1 MSLMAGNDEQN
12 LTGLAEH
19 FVRGEIRKVV
29 FSSDDGSFAVI
40 SVVDSKGNEN
50 VLIGPMHSPLEGQFI
65 EASGHWENHKDYG
78 KRLRIDSYRYVLPAS
93 TEGIRRYLASGL
105 IPGIG
110 AKYAEKIVD
119 HFGEKTLETLQ
130 RYSSRLTQVE
140 GIGKK
145 RAKQIREAW
154 DAHANRNSIYIYLQG
169 LGISP
174 AYCAKLLKKYG
185 DDAAAI
191 VKSNPYRLADEV
203 HGIGFLMADRIA
215 AKLGIEPDNIERLA
229 AGGNYVMSEVT
240 SDGHCCLPESK
251 FLEHTANLLNV
262 NIEQASDGMNYAI
275 QKKLLVAE
283 QALYKQG
290 GEKMIYS
297 RPLFLAEVWLP
308 KIIQSLSAVQDHA
321 GVRMARIPI
330 RPKLNLSEEQLHAVQ
345 MSAAAPLSIITGGP
359 GVGKTTVVSEIVRRA
374 NAAKLKVSLAAPTGR
389 AAQRLSESTNTSAA
403 TIHRLLRWEPESRSF
418 SHNRENPLK
427 CDLLIVDEV
436 SMLDLQLALSLFQ
449 AVPPGASVIL
459 VGDADQ
465 LPSVGP
471 GKVLDCFIKSGLF
484 AVTSLTQIFRQGAGS
499 SIIINAHQV
508 NHGKMPN
515 LKPPPRGEI
524 SDFYWISEDDPE
536 QVTEKIMTM
545 VCDRIP
551 QRFGFDPIREIQIL
565 TPMNRGSCGTINM
578 NHLLQEKL
586 VPGPRPQFKIGERTF
601 KAGDKVIQTINNY
614 DKNVFNGDMGRIA
627 TIDPNKK
634 TFTIFFESRPVEYDF
649 ADAEQINLAYAI
661 TIHKSQ
667 GSEFPAVIVP
677 LLSQHYMMLQ
687 RNLLYTAMTRAAKL
701 LVLIGSRK
709 AVSMAVGNSRLR
721 PRCTLLLERLTG
733 KIN

>member
-1 MSLMAGNDEQN
+1 MSASDELN

-29 FSSDDGSFAVI
+29 FSSEDGSFAVV
-40 SVVDSKGNEN
+40 SVVDSKGNES
-50 VLIGPMHSPLEGQFI
+50 VLTGPMHSPLEGQFI
-65 EASGHWENHKDYG
+65 ESSGVWENHKEYG
-78 KRLRIDSYRYVLPAS
+78 RRLRVKSYRYVLPAS
-93 TEGIRRYLASGL
+93 AEGIRRYLASGL

-130 RYSSRLTQVE
+130 RFSSRLTQVE

-174 AYCAKLLKKYG
+174 AYCAKLLKRYG

-215 AKLGIEPDNIERLA
+215 AKLGIEPNDIERLA
-229 AGGNYVMSEVT
+229 AGARYVMGEVT
-240 SDGHCCLPESK
+240 GDGHCCLPESK
-251 FLEHTANLLNV
+251 FLEHTANLLKV
-262 NIEQASDGMNYAI
+262 SLDQASDGMNYAI

-283 QALYKQG
+283 QALLAKG

-297 RPLFLAEVWLP
+297 RPLFLAEIRLP
-308 KIIQSLSAVQDHA
+308 KIIQSLASSQVHT
-321 GVRMARIPI
+321 GLRMEKIPI
-330 RPKLNLSEEQLHAVQ
+330 RPKLNLSPEQLHAVKV
-345 MSAAAPLSIITGGP
+345 SATAPLSIITGGP

-374 NAAKLKVSLAAPTGR
+374 NAAKLKISLAAPTGR
-389 AAQRLSESTNTSAA
+389 AAQRLSESTNSSAA
-403 TIHRLLRWEPESRSF
+403 TIHRLLRWEPESHSF
-418 SHNRENPLK
+418 SHNQDNLLK
-427 CDLLIVDEV
+427 CDLLIVDEA
-436 SMLDLQLALSLFQ
+436 SMLDIQLALSLFQ
-449 AVPPGASVIL
+449 AVRPGATVIL
-459 VGDADQ
+459 VGDGDQ

-471 GKVLDCFIKSGLF
+471 GKVLDCLIHSGIF
-484 AVTSLTQIFRQGAGS
+484 EVTALTKIFRQGPGS
-499 SIIINAHQV
+499 SIIVNAHQV
-508 NHGKMPN
+508 NNGLMPN
-515 LKPPPRGEI
+515 LQPPPRGQI
-524 SDFYWISEDDPE
+524 SDFYWIEQDDPE
-536 QVTEKIMTM
+536 MVLEKIMTM
-545 VCDRIP
+545 LCERIP

-565 TPMNRGSCGTINM
+565 TPMNRGSCGTLNM

-601 KAGDKVIQTINNY
+601 KSGDKVIQTVNNY
-614 DKNVFNGDMGRIA
+614 DKNVFNGDMGRISN
-627 TIDPNKK
+627 IDTNKK

-649 ADAEQINLAYAI
+649 TDAEQINLAYAI

-677 LLSQHYMMLQ
+677 LLNQHYMMLQ
-687 RNLLYTAMTRAAKL
+687 RNLLYTAMTRASRL

-709 AVSMAVGNSRLR
+709 AVSMAVRNTRLR

-733 KIN
+733 KIK